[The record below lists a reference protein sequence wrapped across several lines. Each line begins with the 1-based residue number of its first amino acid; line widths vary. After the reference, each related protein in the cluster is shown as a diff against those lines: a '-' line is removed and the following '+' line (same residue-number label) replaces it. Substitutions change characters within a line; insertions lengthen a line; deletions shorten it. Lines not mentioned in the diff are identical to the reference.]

1 MRLDKIMILA
11 KIGTTDITQYINESS
26 YVMNSEPVTSEWV
39 DANYTTHRD
48 EYRRKV
54 KGSFDLTFV
63 TQTDYNGFIDLLHD
77 NTAGIV
83 TVISVYV
90 GDDVNDLKTINAYC
104 RMQMSKYR
112 SISADY
118 SFNRLKMTVEEL

>member
-1 MRLDKIMILA
+1 MHKIMILA
-11 KIGTTDITQYINESS
+11 SINSTDITKYINESS

-39 DANYTTHRD
+39 DANHVTHRD

-63 TQTDYNGFIDLLHD
+63 TQQDYNDFIDLLHD
-77 NTAGIV
+77 ATAGIV
-83 TVISVYV
+83 TVITVYV
-90 GDDVNDLKTINAYC
+90 GDDVNDLVTINAYC

-112 SISADY
+112 SISANY